1 MQVYHA
7 ACPFF
12 PSTLCVPLSLPP
24 TPLLPEH
31 PSSHQVGPWAGV
43 PGLVIVSKTGSE
55 ISTGQ
60 QETKPSRGPG
70 IERRAQD
77 ARRAVLG
84 FGKVRAGKGASGRVR
99 KITGFSERLQA
110 CQMLIKEPL
119 HLPGPPPLIGRPPS
133 TCIQCLYPRGSLNRR
148 NEGCIS
154 FPHARE
160 KSSVGRN
167 GKDE

>member
-24 TPLLPEH
+24 TLLLPEH

-43 PGLVIVSKTGSE
+43 PGLVIVSETGSE

-60 QETKPSRGPG
+60 QGGLQDTKPSRGPG

-77 ARRAVLG
+77 ARRAALG
-84 FGKVRAGKGASGRVR
+84 FGKVREGKGASGRVR

-110 CQMLIKEPL
+110 CQMLIKELL
-119 HLPGPPPLIGRPPS
+119 HLPGPPPLIGRPRS
-133 TCIQCLYPRGSLNRR
+133 TFIQYLYPRGSLKG
-148 NEGCIS
+148 EIKC
-154 FPHARE
+154 
-160 KSSVGRN
+160 
-167 GKDE
+167 GKK